1 MTSPIVVRQHGGGLC
16 SRLVPLVVALA
27 VLGAAPSH
35 AADNVTL
42 QNVTFQ
48 IGQTTYR
55 LAQIEFVGVNQSQQQ
70 LSALFDAGTPEPL
83 ATRLAAL
90 SADAINIPELIAEWS
105 SGDGR
110 TTVTVRG
117 LSLMNVAAG
126 RAARASAAAA
136 RGEGT
141 FLTLVS
147 TGPVALTDLDLALAA
162 RLYAQGPAATK
173 DSDAV
178 VGALDLNGI
187 DVRTKNGS
195 TVHSDR
201 VSLSGVRALP
211 TGDQDPDGRSAAGNA
226 QRYLSGIG
234 TLSFAG
240 VRADII
246 SGEAVDERIK
256 VSVRIASLAT
266 EHPYNGLPTDIALAI
281 EDFKLLIPSSSQS
294 GRDLLGIGYDTIDA
308 SLRMSASWNEAM
320 SEVVSDIALRVRD
333 AGSIALRATLGNVTK
348 DAFSSTPA
356 VAEAASNK
364 VTVKALAVSL
374 NDAGLLDRLI
384 ANEARKQKRSPD
396 EIRSD
401 MLFESGTA
409 IVSLLGTSH
418 DGAALSKAVT
428 DFIRKPGQLEIT
440 IKSRPPEGLA
450 WTDLVGAAAAPPEL
464 ADKLAITARAK

>member
-1 MTSPIVVRQHGGGLC
+1 MTSPIVARQYGGGFC
-16 SRLVPLVVALA
+16 NRLVLSVALLA
-27 VLGAAPSH
+27 LPGAPGH

-42 QNVTFQ
+42 RNVTFQ
-48 IGQTTYR
+48 IDQTTYR

-70 LSALFDAGTPEPL
+70 LSALFDPGAPEPL
-83 ATRLAAL
+83 AARLAIL
-90 SADAINIPELIAEWS
+90 SADAVNIPELIAEWS
-105 SGDGR
+105 APEGR
-110 TTVTVRG
+110 QTVTLRG
-117 LSLMNVAAG
+117 LSLTNVAAG
-126 RAARASAAAA
+126 RAARASADAA

-141 FLTLVS
+141 FLALVN
-147 TGPVALTDLDLALAA
+147 TGPVAITDLDLALAA
-162 RLYAQGPAATK
+162 RLYGQGPAAMSK

-195 TVHSDR
+195 GVHADR
-201 VSLSGVRALP
+201 LSLSGVRALP
-211 TGDQDPDGRSAAGNA
+211 TGTQDADARPSASNA
-226 QRYLSGIG
+226 QRYLSGVG
-234 TLSFAG
+234 TVSFAG

-246 SGEAVDERIK
+246 SGEAIDERLK
-256 VSVRIASLAT
+256 VSIRSASLAT

-281 EDFKLLIPSSSQS
+281 DDLKLLIPSSSQS
-294 GRDLLGIGYDTIDA
+294 GRDLLGVGYDTIDA

-348 DAFSSTPA
+348 EAFSSTPA

-364 VTVKALAVSL
+364 VTVKALAASL

-384 ANEARKQKRSPD
+384 TNEARKQKRSAD

-401 MLFESGTA
+401 LLFESGTA
-409 IVSLLGTSH
+409 IVSMLGTSR

-428 DFIRKPGQLEIT
+428 DFIRKPGQLEIAVKT
-440 IKSRPPEGLA
+440 RPPEGLA
-450 WTDLVGAAAAPPEL
+450 WTDLVAAAAAPAEI
-464 ADKLAITARAK
+464 ADKLAITARAR